1 MTIQSILIWLFQ
13 TFYKRFIVG
22 ENYEEKSHFQ
32 ALWLYTCLKGIF
44 MVIYINDC
52 YSLPKVELEQNC
64 AGLQYSV
71 DLDWSIDLVVEEQ
84 PQMVT
89 HVHIWI
95 GDSKLYGEG
104 CIN

>member
-1 MTIQSILIWLFQ
+1 MTLYLFERDFYGNIHQWLLFSAQS
-13 TFYKRFIVG
+13 
-22 ENYEEKSHFQ
+22 
-32 ALWLYTCLKGIF
+32 GIRT
-44 MVIYINDC
+44 
-52 YSLPKVELEQNC
+52 NC

>member
-1 MTIQSILIWLFQ
+1 MWKVYFYGNLHQWLFFFAQ
-13 TFYKRFIVG
+13 
-22 ENYEEKSHFQ
+22 S
-32 ALWLYTCLKGIF
+32 GIRT
-44 MVIYINDC
+44 
-52 YSLPKVELEQNC
+52 NC
-64 AGLQYSV
+64 GISRHYSV

>member
-1 MTIQSILIWLFQ
+1 MLFSAQS
-13 TFYKRFIVG
+13 
-22 ENYEEKSHFQ
+22 
-32 ALWLYTCLKGIF
+32 GIRT
-44 MVIYINDC
+44 
-52 YSLPKVELEQNC
+52 NC

>member
-1 MTIQSILIWLFQ
+1 M
-13 TFYKRFIVG
+13 
-22 ENYEEKSHFQ
+22 
-32 ALWLYTCLKGIF
+32 
-44 MVIYINDC
+44 
-52 YSLPKVELEQNC
+52 PKVELEQNC